1 VADIP
6 CVKKGLDSISS
17 WKSPWLTDVFVA
29 GGDGGG
35 IFRTSSMSA
44 MRKSMI
50 EAP

>member
-1 VADIP
+1 M
-6 CVKKGLDSISS
+6 
-17 WKSPWLTDVFVA
+17 FVA